1 MKVLKYIILSL
12 LVLLYGSQLYLGVMS
27 TQVDNLPKLFGVGEV
42 VFLSGSMQP
51 TIEVGSLG
59 IVHEEK
65 NYKEGDIVTYIKDRT
80 LITHRIKEIKSDKEI
95 IVQGDANNIADEP
108 ISKDM
113 IEGRII
119 LTIPHMGS
127 VLQILK
133 TPYGIAGVAGIGV
146 VIALWPEREE
156 EYEDEK

>member
-1 MKVLKYIILSL
+1 MKVIKYIILSL

-80 LITHRIKEIKSDKEI
+80 LITHRIKEIKSEKEI

-108 ISKDM
+108 ISQDM

-146 VIALWPEREE
+146 IIALWPEREDD
-156 EYEDEK
+156 EDE

>member
-1 MKVLKYIILSL
+1 MKVIKYILLSL

-27 TQVDNLPKLFGVGEV
+27 TQVNDLPKLFGVGEV

-51 TIEVGSLG
+51 AIEVGSLG

-65 NYKEGDIVTYIKDRT
+65 NYEVGDIVTYIKDRT

-119 LTIPHMGS
+119 MTIPHMGS

-146 VIALWPEREE
+146 IIALWPERDD
-156 EYEDEK
+156 EDE

>member
-1 MKVLKYIILSL
+1 M
-12 LVLLYGSQLYLGVMS
+12 LLYGSQLYLGVMS

-113 IEGRII
+113 IEGKII
-119 LTIPHMGS
+119 FTIPYMGS
-127 VLQILK
+127 ILQILK

-146 VIALWPEREE
+146 IIALWPERD
-156 EYEDEK
+156 EDEDE

>member
-1 MKVLKYIILSL
+1 MKVFKYVVLSL

-146 VIALWPEREE
+146 IIALWPERDG
-156 EYEDEK
+156 EDE

>member
-127 VLQILK
+127 ILQILK

-146 VIALWPEREE
+146 IIALWPERDE
-156 EYEDEK
+156 EDE

>member
-119 LTIPHMGS
+119 ITIPHMGS
-127 VLQILK
+127 ILQILK

-146 VIALWPEREE
+146 VIALWPERDE
-156 EYEDEK
+156 EDE

>member
-146 VIALWPEREE
+146 IIALWPERDE
-156 EYEDEK
+156 EDEK

>member
-1 MKVLKYIILSL
+1 
-12 LVLLYGSQLYLGVMS
+12 MS
-27 TQVDNLPKLFGVGEV
+27 TQVDNLPKLFGMGEV

-80 LITHRIKEIKSDKEI
+80 LITHRIKEIRSEKEI

-108 ISKDM
+108 ISKEM

-119 LTIPHMGS
+119 ISIPYMGR
-127 VLQILK
+127 VIQIMK

-146 VIALWPEREE
+146 VIALWPERDDE
-156 EYEDEK
+156 EDEE

>member
-65 NYKEGDIVTYIKDRT
+65 NYKEGDIVTYIKERT
-80 LITHRIKEIKSDKEI
+80 LITHRIKEIKSDNEI

-156 EYEDEK
+156 EYEDE

>member
-127 VLQILK
+127 ILQILK

-146 VIALWPEREE
+146 IIALWP
-156 EYEDEK
+156 DEIDETE

>member
-80 LITHRIKEIKSDKEI
+80 LITHRIKEIKSEKEI

-119 LTIPHMGS
+119 ITIPHMGS
-127 VLQILK
+127 ILQILK

-146 VIALWPEREE
+146 IIALWPERDE
-156 EYEDEK
+156 EDE

>member
-1 MKVLKYIILSL
+1 MKVFKYIVLSL

-27 TQVDNLPKLFGVGEV
+27 TQVDNLPKVFGVGEV
-42 VFLSGSMQP
+42 IFLSGSMQP

-65 NYKEGDIVTYIKDRT
+65 NYQVGDIVTYIKDRT
-80 LITHRIKEIKSDKEI
+80 LITHRIKEIKSEKEI
-95 IVQGDANNIADEP
+95 IVQGYANNIADEP

-119 LTIPHMGS
+119 FTIPHMGS
-127 VLQILK
+127 ILQILK

-156 EYEDEK
+156 DEDE

>member
-146 VIALWPEREE
+146 IIALWPERDD
-156 EYEDEK
+156 EDE

>member
-42 VFLSGSMQP
+42 IFLSGSMQP

-65 NYKEGDIVTYIKDRT
+65 NYQVGDIVTYIKDRT

-119 LTIPHMGS
+119 FTIPHMGS
-127 VLQILK
+127 ILQILK

-146 VIALWPEREE
+146 VIALWPERDD
-156 EYEDEK
+156 EDE

>member
-1 MKVLKYIILSL
+1 MKVLKYILLSL

-65 NYKEGDIVTYIKDRT
+65 NYKEGDIVTYIKERT
-80 LITHRIKEIKSDKEI
+80 LITHRIKEIRSDNEI

-156 EYEDEK
+156 EYEDE

>member
-27 TQVDNLPKLFGVGEV
+27 TQVDNLPKLFGMGEV

-119 LTIPHMGS
+119 ITIPHMGS

-146 VIALWPEREE
+146 IIALWPERDE
-156 EYEDEK
+156 EDE

>member
-127 VLQILK
+127 ILQILK

-146 VIALWPEREE
+146 IIALWPERD
-156 EYEDEK
+156 EYEDE

>member
-1 MKVLKYIILSL
+1 MKVIKYIVMVIL
-12 LVLLYGSQLYLGVMS
+12 VIVYASQLYLGVMS
-27 TQVDNLPKLFGVGEV
+27 TQVRELPKIMGYGEV
-42 VFLSGSMQP
+42 IFLSGSMQP

-65 NYKEGDIVTYIKDRT
+65 EYKEGDIVTYIKENT
-80 LITHRIKEIKSDKEI
+80 LITHRIKEIRSEEEI

-108 ISKDM
+108 ISKEM

-119 LTIPHMGS
+119 ISIPYMGR
-127 VLQILK
+127 VIQIMK

-146 VIALWPEREE
+146 VIALWPERDDE
-156 EYEDEK
+156 EDEE

>member
-119 LTIPHMGS
+119 FTIPHMGS
-127 VLQILK
+127 ILQILK

-146 VIALWPEREE
+146 IIALWPERDE
-156 EYEDEK
+156 EDE

>member
-1 MKVLKYIILSL
+1 MKVIKYILLSL

-27 TQVDNLPKLFGVGEV
+27 TQVEDLPKLFGVGEV

-119 LTIPHMGS
+119 ITIPHMGS
-127 VLQILK
+127 ILQILK

-146 VIALWPEREE
+146 IIALWP
-156 EYEDEK
+156 DEIDETE

>member
-27 TQVDNLPKLFGVGEV
+27 TQVDNLPKLLGVGEV

-146 VIALWPEREE
+146 IIALWPERD
-156 EYEDEK
+156 EYEDE